1 MILVFFGILVFRL
14 DIVLNV
20 KVLLKC
26 PVNKLSEQDLPSSV
40 CVNLR
45 KFSFQIFDR
54 TDPLKEEFD

>member
-1 MILVFFGILVFRL
+1 MILVFLIFRL

-26 PVNKLSEQDLPSSV
+26 PVNELSKQDLASTV

-45 KFSFQIFDR
+45 EFSFQIFDR
-54 TDPLKEEFD
+54 TDPLK